1 MRYLTV
7 EEVILIHEYVL
18 QLYGGVPGIRSIAL
32 LESAVHRPGTSFGGS
47 ALYLSVFDKSASL
60 IHAIIKNHPFVDG
73 NKRTAIVSGIVF
85 LRMNKYKLVVSE
97 KRLIKLAH
105 DIADSEISLNDLSE
119 FLKSYSV
126 FK

>member
-1 MRYLTV
+1 M
-7 EEVILIHEYVL
+7 EHM
-18 QLYGGVPGIRSIAL
+18 PFS
-32 LESAVHRPGTSFGGS
+32 SFN
-47 ALYLSVFDKSASL
+47 KSASL

-97 KRLIKLAH
+97 KRLIKLAL
-105 DIADSEISLNDLSE
+105 DIADSEISLDDLSE